1 MILKIVKQDFIL
13 RRIRE
18 NQLRVK
24 VLCLENA
31 NQVFNFFLLSCFCH
45 SIFPLSKQVLRA
57 QVAKEREENQVSI
70 CLEWQE
76 NLAPVL
82 RLVSQ

>member
-1 MILKIVKQDFIL
+1 M
-13 RRIRE
+13 
-18 NQLRVK
+18 
-24 VLCLENA
+24 
-31 NQVFNFFLLSCFCH
+31 FL
-45 SIFPLSKQVLRA
+45 PSKQVLRA

-82 RLVSQ
+82 RLVSTVIVLWRKKSGRMFNAPKIIYYLPGFSSFLLLLFRV